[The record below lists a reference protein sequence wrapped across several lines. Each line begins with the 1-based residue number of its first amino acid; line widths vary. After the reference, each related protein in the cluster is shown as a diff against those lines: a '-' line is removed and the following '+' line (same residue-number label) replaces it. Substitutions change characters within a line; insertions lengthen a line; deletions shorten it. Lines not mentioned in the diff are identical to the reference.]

1 MRSTALGNKCETPLE
16 DFGCTP
22 IYECPPPL
30 SFNCVSSESF
40 WEPPI
45 WAIDTWT
52 HRHLSPCSGLTVSGT
67 PGVFSPG
74 QNSAGPL
81 LCRIFIP
88 RFQVLNLSI
97 LSLQHLLWEGKWT
110 GTPRFQR
117 RQRTWSLRRLLDGCT
132 APWMLGRW
140 RCAERRTLQCRVHE
154 QSSSGWIIH
163 VAHGQLLRIPY
174 RWPKESLSQVLSAA
188 FCLFPEATETDSF
201 FSAAASC
208 LQCSIA

>member
-1 MRSTALGNKCETPLE
+1 MRRTALGNKYETPLE

-30 SFNCVSSESF
+30 SFNCVSSDSF

-81 LCRIFIP
+81 LCLIFIP
-88 RFQVLNLSI
+88 RFQVLNLSV
-97 LSLQHLLWEGKWT
+97 LSLQRLLWGGNGLGLPDSREGRERGVFEAFWT
-110 GTPRFQR
+110 DALHRGC
-117 RQRTWSLRRLLDGCT
+117 WGDGDVQK
-132 APWMLGRW
+132 GG
-140 RCAERRTLQCRVHE
+140 H
-154 QSSSGWIIH
+154 
-163 VAHGQLLRIPY
+163 
-174 RWPKESLSQVLSAA
+174 
-188 FCLFPEATETDSF
+188 
-201 FSAAASC
+201 FSAGCVSKAAVDG
-208 LQCSIA
+208 